1 MSKGREGKESRIFY
15 STLIAHDSRL
25 ITHDLAFMHF
35 IDLQQQ
41 QRRIEGSLQK
51 RIAAVLRHG
60 NFILGPEIKELEK
73 ALAAYVGMEYCL
85 TCASGTDALLLPLM
99 ARAIGP
105 GDAVFVPPFTFMATA
120 EVVSLLGAT
129 PVFVDIDPA
138 TYAMDPEKLET
149 AIDNLKRGNAPS
161 KKTPVDL
168 APRAV
173 IAVDLF
179 GAPADYDVINRIA
192 QKHGLF
198 VIEDAAQS
206 FGASYKGKK
215 SCSLAEIAATSFF
228 PAKPLGCY
236 GDGGAIFTNDRELQE
251 LLQSLRVHGQG
262 DNKYENVRI
271 GVNGRMDTLQAAI
284 VLAKLEIFDDEIK
297 QRQSVARRY
306 GRLLKDS
313 VSVPCVPQHSVSA
326 WAQYSVQSDDRQAVM
341 DRLKNAGIPTAI
353 YYPKPL
359 HLQKAFAYLGYEKGS
374 MPVSEKAADRI
385 FSLPMHPYLTEEEQ
399 SLIAG
404 IINGENRL
412 SPNDRKGRM

>member
-1 MSKGREGKESRIFY
+1 
-15 STLIAHDSRL
+15 
-25 ITHDLAFMHF
+25 MHF